1 MKNIAILLGL
11 LLAGCSHPETAMSTS
26 IAKPSTDKSSPE
38 TPITFK
44 SNKGETVE
52 AFEGSFTVPENRADA
67 QSRTLTLRYVR
78 FPSTGSKPGS
88 PIVYL
93 AGGPGGSGIST
104 AKGRRFPLFMAM
116 REFGDVI
123 AFDQRGTGTSN
134 DAPECVSS
142 QKMGSTEIISD
153 ALYAKKHQDALR
165 ECLSFWKENG
175 IDARG
180 YNTPESVS
188 DLDTLREHLGSKKLT
203 LWGISYGSHLALAA
217 VKQIED
223 RIEKIVI
230 ASAEGLDQTI
240 KLPAR
245 TDEYFT
251 RVQEAIDTQPKTKA
265 AWPDVKSTM
274 RRVHAK
280 LEKNPIL
287 IKVPQE
293 DGTVSDYLWQR
304 RDMQQTA
311 SSTISDPVPLS
322 LLLQLYDTLDKGDTQ
337 LLEGV
342 APFVIGS
349 SEEIS
354 YRPMSVL
361 MDIASG
367 TSADRRS
374 MITKQ
379 AETSLLATYL
389 NQPIELE
396 DVDPSLVL
404 RESFRQAPVS
414 DVPVLLLSGTLD
426 GRTYIESQREAVAG
440 FSNLQSVTIRNV
452 GHNLFMASS
461 DVTAT
466 IQDFMRGQSVDGRV
480 IDFPLTDL
488 LTAGFSMMK

>member
-1 MKNIAILLGL
+1 M
-11 LLAGCSHPETAMSTS
+11 PTS
-26 IAKPSTDKSSPE
+26 IAQSSLALPSSTSSPVE

-44 SNKGETVE
+44 SNNGETVE
-52 AFEGSFTVPENRADA
+52 AFEGSFTVPENRANR
-67 QSRTLTLRYVR
+67 QSRMLTLRYVR
-78 FPSTGSKPGS
+78 FPSTGGKPGS

-93 AGGPGGSGIST
+93 AGGPGGSGIGT

-123 AFDQRGTGTSN
+123 AFDQRGTGASN
-134 DAPECVSS
+134 DAPKCVSS
-142 QKMGSTEIISD
+142 QKLGSTAIISD
-153 ALYAKKHQDALR
+153 ALYTKKHQDALR
-165 ECLSFWKENG
+165 ECLSFWKEKG
-175 IDARG
+175 IDVHG
-180 YNTPESVS
+180 YNTPENVA
-188 DLDTLREHLGSKKLT
+188 DLDVLREHLGSNKLT

-217 VKQIED
+217 AKQLEG

-245 TDEYFT
+245 TDDYFS

-265 AWPDVKSTM
+265 AWPDIKSMM

-280 LEKNPIL
+280 LEENPIL
-287 IKVPQE
+287 IKVAQK
-293 DGTVSDYLWQR
+293 DDTVREYLWQR
-304 RDMQQTA
+304 RDMQIAA

-322 LLLQLYDTLDKGDTQ
+322 LLLQLYDTLDKGSTQ

-342 APFVIGS
+342 APFIIGS

-367 TSADRRS
+367 TSADRRT
-374 MITKQ
+374 MIAKQ
-379 AETSLLATYL
+379 AESSLLATYL
-389 NQPIELE
+389 NQPVELE

-404 RESFRQAPVS
+404 GEGFRQAPVS
-414 DVPVLLLSGTLD
+414 DVPLLLLSGTLD
-426 GRTYIESQREAVAG
+426 GRTYIESQQEAVAG

-452 GHNLFMASS
+452 GHNLYMASP
-461 DVTAT
+461 DVTTT
-466 IQDFMRGQSVDGRV
+466 IQDFMRGQSVDDRV